1 MYKSPIEIKW
11 NDIVS
16 DAVGKGDEYILR
28 CVQQVG
34 VNVDRDELIK
44 ALEYDRGQY
53 EKGWNDRDSE
63 IVRCKDC
70 CFCVYDEKIDEMWCR
85 GKKVSKDW
93 FCADGKREERLIM
106 PKADGSTIRTRTIP
120 KDGYWVHGKELS
132 RDYIGDVCVGIH
144 YDKLWCSECNYQ
156 LEEDEPLW
164 RYCPRCGAKMDEV
177 KSEIW
182 QD

>member
-1 MYKSPIEIKW
+1 MARLIDADQIVYSW
-11 NDIVS
+11 TVDNDGEEHDGVTLQSIINKMPTV
-16 DAVGKGDEYILR
+16 DAEPV
-28 CVQQVG
+28 
-34 VNVDRDELIK
+34 
-44 ALEYDRGQY
+44 
-53 EKGWNDRDSE
+53 
-63 IVRCKDC
+63 VRCKDC
-70 CFCVYDEKIDEMWCR
+70 SFCVYDETIDEMWCN

-93 FCADGKREERLIM
+93 FCADGKRKEDRLIM
-106 PKADGSTIRTRTIP
+106 PKADGSTICTIP

-132 RDYIGDVCVGIH
+132 RDYIGDVCVGVH